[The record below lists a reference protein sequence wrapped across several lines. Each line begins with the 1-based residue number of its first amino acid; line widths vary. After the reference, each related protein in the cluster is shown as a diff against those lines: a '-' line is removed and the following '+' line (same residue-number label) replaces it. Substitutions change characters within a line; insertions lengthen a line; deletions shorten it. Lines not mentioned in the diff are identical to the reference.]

1 MTKGEI
7 AHNKEDTKGQED
19 IAGKEKTPALI
30 EARAERGKTSTKIG
44 EMVAM
49 KGQKET
55 PGPQEK
61 GRGQVKEENKGATN
75 PPTEAEKTQEKTKD
89 TEKTQ
94 TQEQASPREETM
106 NLRGTQEEVNIGKET
121 PLNQT
126 EPQGNMMKEVGRP
139 QDQATM
145 TGEAHKGNQEEM
157 DTGREMI
164 PDQTEKET
172 IQELTETSEAR
183 VGKGD
188 PG

>member
-1 MTKGEI
+1 
-7 AHNKEDTKGQED
+7 
-19 IAGKEKTPALI
+19 
-30 EARAERGKTSTKIG
+30 
-44 EMVAM
+44 
-49 KGQKET
+49 
-55 PGPQEK
+55 
-61 GRGQVKEENKGATN
+61 
-75 PPTEAEKTQEKTKD
+75 
-89 TEKTQ
+89 
-94 TQEQASPREETM
+94 M

-188 PG
+188 LG